1 MVRMPWRFKNMC
13 SQSLILKE
21 ILNKTIREMEEI
33 SSLFVN
39 DSSINFSRNRVFT
52 FSETIIQP
60 SPKTNETKSAWQM
73 VERSHIYLR
82 SEISTANRL
91 LPPSS
96 FET

>member
-39 DSSINFSRNRVFT
+39 DSSTNFSRNRVFT
-52 FSETIIQP
+52 FSETITP
-60 SPKTNETKSAWQM
+60 RHLKHK
-73 VERSHIYLR
+73 IYIPIIH
-82 SEISTANRL
+82 SNFYT
-91 LPPSS
+91 
-96 FET
+96 